1 MGRLLLIWRLVAGD
15 IKRRR
20 LQSALLVA
28 MIAATTA
35 TLTLSLALHGV
46 TNDPFARTRAA
57 TRGPD
62 VSALFEP
69 GFHGTAGTLAQFTAI
84 DRSPGVIAASG
95 PYPVARLELGAR
107 GHEVR
112 VHAEG
117 RNADAA
123 AVDEPLL
130 TAGRWTAP
138 GAVVIER
145 GFAAALGLHVGD
157 EVRLNGRSFAVRG
170 IALTTGMP
178 TSDPLIWLTRRDLL
192 SLAGRGEPLWSALN
206 LKLSDPAAAGAFA
219 DAHNGPNAAW
229 FLESWPDIR
238 ADDSQTIADERQ
250 VLGIGAVLLALIAV
264 AGIAVLVG
272 GRMAEQTRRVG
283 LLKAVGGTPGLLAV
297 VLLAENLLLA
307 VAATVIGVATGRLLA
322 PVLTSPGDSLLG
334 SAGTPALTAASVALA
349 AALALV
355 VALLA
360 TLLPAL
366 HGARTS
372 TIRALGDPA
381 RPPRRHPRLIALS
394 SRLPAAGLLAV
405 RLIARRPRRT
415 LLTVASLTVAVATVI
430 ATLIER
436 HTPVLG
442 VRVAGNVL
450 AAARQASLVHVA
462 TVLSVILIVVAT
474 INLLFVTWATVLDAR
489 RPTALARALGATPAQ
504 VSTGLAGAQLLPAL
518 IASLVGLPA
527 GLVVF
532 GLTAGNPLHADA
544 PVLVLIAVIPATLI
558 AVMVLTAIPARIAAR
573 RPVAEVLRSE

>member
-1 MGRLLLIWRLVAGD
+1 MIWRLVAGD
-15 IKRRR
+15 IRRRR

-28 MIAATTA
+28 MIAATSA
-35 TLTLSLALHGV
+35 TLTLSLALQGV

-57 TRGPD
+57 TKGPD

-69 GFHGTAGTLAQFTAI
+69 GFHGTAGTLAEFLALRT
-84 DRSPGVIAASG
+84 SPGVVASSG
-95 PYPVARLELGAR
+95 PYPVGRLELSAH

-117 RNADAA
+117 RSADAA
-123 AVDEPLL
+123 AVDRPLL
-130 TAGRWTAP
+130 TAGHWTAP

-145 GFAAALGLHVGD
+145 GFAAALGLHAGD
-157 EVRLNGRSFAVRG
+157 EIRLNGRRFAVRG
-170 IALTTGMP
+170 IALTTAMP
-178 TSDPLIWLTRRDLL
+178 TGDPLIWLTRSDLA
-192 SLAGRGEPLWSALN
+192 SLGAGGEPLWSALN
-206 LKLSDPAAAGAFA
+206 LKLSDPAGAGAFA
-219 DAHNGPNAAW
+219 SAHNGASAAW
-229 FLESWPDIR
+229 FLESWQGIR

-297 VLLAENLLLA
+297 VLGAENLLLA
-307 VAATVIGVATGRLLA
+307 FAATVVGVSAGWLVAPLLTA
-322 PVLTSPGDSLLG
+322 PGDSLLG
-334 SAGTPALTAASVALA
+334 SAGTPAVDAASVGLA
-349 AALALV
+349 AALAAA

-372 TIRALGDPA
+372 TIRALGEPV

-405 RLIARRPRRT
+405 RLIARRPRRA
-415 LLTVASLTVAVATVI
+415 LLTVASLTVALATVV

-450 AAARQASLVHVA
+450 AAARQASLVHLA
-462 TVLSVILIVVAT
+462 AVLSVIMIVVAT

-489 RPTALARALGATPAQ
+489 RPTALARALGATPGQ
-504 VSTGLAGAQLLPAL
+504 VSTGLAGAQIVLAL
-518 IASLVGLPA
+518 IASLLGLPA
-527 GLVVF
+527 GLIVF
-532 GLTAGNPLHADA
+532 GLTAGNPLQANA
-544 PVLVLIAVIPATLI
+544 PVLVLLAVIPATLI
-558 AVMVLTAIPARIAAR
+558 AVAVLTAFPARIGAH